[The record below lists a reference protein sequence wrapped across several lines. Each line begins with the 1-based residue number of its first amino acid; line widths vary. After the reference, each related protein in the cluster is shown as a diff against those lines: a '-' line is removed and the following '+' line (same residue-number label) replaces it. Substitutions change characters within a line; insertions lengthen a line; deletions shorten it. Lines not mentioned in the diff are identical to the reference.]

1 MLRLCTLTSLEVRR
15 RLRDP
20 LALVTWIAI
29 PFVLIALMSVVF
41 GRGSNPLPPVPVLVV
56 DQDGGL
62 VSRLLVTALQ
72 APQAGEHFQVRSV
85 SMEEAGRLMDHG
97 KASLLFVIPEGFSTA
112 YLDGDPIRLEVFR
125 NPQESILPKIG
136 EELVRFLARAG
147 EGLRAAVLPLLPADR
162 FKDGKTQLT
171 WSQIQE
177 VSESFHTI
185 FQDPKARNLLS
196 GAGLPIEE
204 HHPPGSQRSKSEI
217 IGWFAPG
224 FVAMAFLFLA
234 SGQSQE
240 IQEDLLS
247 GRLRRDFS
255 LPSSPALPVFARLA
269 ALTVSTT
276 LSGLVLAG
284 LLVLVLGW
292 RPGPVAPLVLHLVAS
307 AGAMCGLALFLRSM
321 SRNPE
326 AGGAATSGV
335 MVGLGF
341 LGGCFVPAI
350 FLPGFLRGI
359 ASWIPPGWIVQGLLV
374 LQGSHWGGLSGGV
387 ATRTLA
393 LAASGI
399 VLTALATLNLRR
411 AVERP

>member
-1 MLRLCTLTSLEVRR
+1 MLRLGTLTSLELRR

-29 PFVLIALMSVVF
+29 PFVLIALMATVF
-41 GRGSNPLPPVPVLVV
+41 GRGSNPLPPVSVLVV
-56 DQDGGL
+56 DSDGGF
-62 VSRLLVTALQ
+62 VSRLLVGALQ
-72 APQAGEHFQVRSV
+72 SPQAADRFQVRSV
-85 SMEEAGRLMDHG
+85 SMEEAGRLMDRG
-97 KASLLFVIPEGFSTA
+97 KASLLVLIPEGFSTA
-112 YLDGDPIRLEVFR
+112 YLGGDPIRLEVFR

-147 EGLRAAVLPLLPADR
+147 EGLRAALLPLLPADR
-162 FKDGKTQLT
+162 LPSGDIQLT

-177 VSESFHTI
+177 ASESLHTV
-185 FQDPKARNLLS
+185 FQDPKARNLVS
-196 GAGLPIEE
+196 AAGLPVEE
-204 HHPPGSQRSKSEI
+204 HHPPGSQRSRSEV

-224 FVAMAFLFLA
+224 FVALAFLFLA

-269 ALTVSTT
+269 ALTVSTS
-276 LSGLVLAG
+276 LAGLMLTG

-292 RPGPVAPLVLHLVAS
+292 RPGPAAPLILHLVAS

-321 SRNPE
+321 TRNPE

-341 LGGCFVPAI
+341 LGGCFVPAV
-350 FLPGFLRGI
+350 FLPDFLRGI

-374 LQGSHWGGLSGGV
+374 LQGSSWGGVSSGV
-387 ATRTLA
+387 VTRTLA
-393 LAASGI
+393 LAVSGL

-411 AVERP
+411 AVGRS